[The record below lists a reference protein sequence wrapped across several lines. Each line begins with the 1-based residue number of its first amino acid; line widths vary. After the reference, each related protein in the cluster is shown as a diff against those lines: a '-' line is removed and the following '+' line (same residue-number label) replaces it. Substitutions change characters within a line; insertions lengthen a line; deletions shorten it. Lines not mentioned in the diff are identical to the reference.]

1 MEKVGEDLVTRL
13 KSGANWD
20 ELLVAQKLARVRLPE
35 TINTVLEPLEQV
47 IARVVY
53 AALVPLSGQ
62 IVYGGELISPARYA
76 IYRLERVEFGD
87 AMNAS
92 EEDRL
97 GIEKVLISRRGGEMV
112 IGWRQ
117 GLRKVAKV
125 QINEELL

>member
-1 MEKVGEDLVTRL
+1 M
-13 KSGANWD
+13 
-20 ELLVAQKLARVRLPE
+20 
-35 TINTVLEPLEQV
+35 EPLEQV
-47 IARVVY
+47 VARVVY
-53 AALVPLSGQ
+53 SALVPLSGQ
-62 IVYGGELISPARYA
+62 IIYGGEQISPVRYA

-87 AMNAS
+87 PANAS

-97 GIEKVLISRRGGEMV
+97 GVEKALLSRRGGEMV